1 MCAGYSRRWARQVL
15 VVSCLTKEMR
25 SQRNIIIVLCWL
37 WMLTGEASA
46 SIESRKF
53 LVYGADD
60 ANCETEMAHLD
71 NYAIEIQSESNLKAY
86 VIAYGGRR
94 GTARLE
100 MRARRA
106 RIGRYLVGNRGIDPK
121 RVLVVDGGFREK
133 LTVELWLV
141 PEGEQMPKA
150 TPTVSPKDI
159 RYKRAKYGFDC
170 STFY

>member
-1 MCAGYSRRWARQVL
+1 MA
-15 VVSCLTKEMR
+15 KEMR
-25 SQRNIIIVLCWL
+25 SQRNHIIVLCWL
-37 WMLTGEASA
+37 LMLTGEASA
-46 SIESRKF
+46 SPESRKF
-53 LVYGADD
+53 LVYDADD
-60 ANCETEMAHLD
+60 AACETEMAHLD
-71 NYAIEIQSESNLKAY
+71 NYAIEIQNESKLKAY

-106 RIGRYLVGNRGIDPK
+106 RIRRYLVGNRGIDPK
-121 RVLVVDGGFREK
+121 RVLVVDGGFRER

-141 PEGEQMPKA
+141 PEGERMPKA

-159 RYKRAKYGFDC
+159 KYKRAKYGFDC